1 MHKFMKMA
9 GVKNEKDFYKKYPTE
24 DHFFAAFPNMME
36 KGGPIKNQWD
46 LPSDPSTPGYE
57 DYGDMYTVPQWPGL
71 MYKDP
76 GMSGWEGFGNP
87 ANLAS
92 NQGVQDMGY
101 GPVRD
106 MPTRQLAMDPSDYSI
121 DRLRASQM
129 KDGGYSNPPGMYW
142 NGTSYVKAKGTGTYA
157 NGTYFK
163 DGGKFNYNPFIRKNG
178 NYWTYLDY
186 IEDGGNIAQL
196 KQGGPIGYVPANIN
210 AQPQI
215 LKQTDGVYHM
225 EHGGAIEY
233 IPAPMTVHPRI
244 LKRTNGVAH
253 MREGGINNPGFNA
266 LPVAVQEKIKAR
278 MEFGGVHM
286 PTPIKKD
293 GGYWKYYGYDEDG
306 GNIAELKE
314 GGIHIKPSK
323 RGTFTAAATKHG
335 KSVQAF
341 ASQVLANKENY
352 SPAMVKKANFARN
365 ASKWQHEYGGSTMM
379 QDGGMTMQLVTD
391 ADRQAYNNYIHGMRK
406 LPGYDAVNWQH
417 DETFQKNAAQQLG
430 FDYSKAAAIQA
441 DMMARNEMYPGT
453 IKGIQGS
460 DPWGGKPGWVGDRER
475 QKEYKKNEY
484 EQYDKSGNLIGHI
497 KPTFT
502 PLTPQQYNS
511 WTDQNRARAYQ
522 PDLPPTTNP
531 MDPAYVAPS
540 APQAA
545 PRATGLAATGFPT
558 REEAIAK
565 YQARKASGQELPS
578 NYFLEDT
585 KKQKRMKE
593 TGDPIGM
600 VRLTG
605 EDVYAYGGPVD
616 PMDEPM
622 PQYAMGG
629 HMNPFSAIAQ
639 FAYGGYA
646 PIMQGGG
653 GEYAIGQYVEGKGY
667 WDGSTF
673 LSSPPGVTSDQISPE
688 GSQAVILNA
697 PSSTTPTDAF
707 KANSPY
713 DTTVYNP
720 QTDPNNPV
728 NNPPPMP
735 PQGGYAAAQGP
746 VYEGRMEQQP
756 QMIAGTEY
764 SRKRPKLGPILG
776 GLIGGIAT
784 GAGIVSAAKRNIDA
798 RKNDINRGG
807 SWNMASVQGSKG
819 TMPNVNRMS
828 GPGSVISQPGNFSPY
843 RAQMG
848 GMMARNNMYQ
858 EGGVYDM
865 DDAEIADLIAKGYK
879 VQYV

>member
-1 MHKFMKMA
+1 MTHKFMKMA

-24 DHFFAAFPNMME
+24 DHFFAAFPHMME

-87 ANLAS
+87 ANLVT
-92 NQGVQDMGY
+92 NQPAGDMGY

-106 MPTRQLAMDPSDYSI
+106 MPTRQLAMNPEDYSI
-121 DRLRASQM
+121 NELRASQM

-157 NGTYFK
+157 NGAYFK

-186 IEDGGNIAQL
+186 IEDGGNIAEL
-196 KQGGPIGYVPANIN
+196 KQGGPIGYVPASIN

-225 EHGGAIEY
+225 QEGGEGPLRKIAVPPISRFQYVINQYPSLYQRYPGWTREDDIALDDRDIMFKTMAGKDPIQAGDYPINKKTLSPKYRKDYGIKNKPQFTEIVPEERAPDHGYKHGGPIEY
-233 IPAPMTVHPRI
+233 IPAPMTVQPQI

-253 MREGGINNPGFNA
+253 MKEGGIDNPGFRA

-365 ASKWQHEYGGSTMM
+365 AAKWKHE
-379 QDGGMTMQLVTD
+379 
-391 ADRQAYNNYIHGMRK
+391 
-406 LPGYDAVNWQH
+406 
-417 DETFQKNAAQQLG
+417 
-430 FDYSKAAAIQA
+430 
-441 DMMARNEMYPGT
+441 
-453 IKGIQGS
+453 
-460 DPWGGKPGWVGDRER
+460 
-475 QKEYKKNEY
+475 
-484 EQYDKSGNLIGHI
+484 
-497 KPTFT
+497 
-502 PLTPQQYNS
+502 
-511 WTDQNRARAYQ
+511 
-522 PDLPPTTNP
+522 
-531 MDPAYVAPS
+531 
-540 APQAA
+540 
-545 PRATGLAATGFPT
+545 
-558 REEAIAK
+558 
-565 YQARKASGQELPS
+565 
-578 NYFLEDT
+578 
-585 KKQKRMKE
+585 
-593 TGDPIGM
+593 
-600 VRLTG
+600 
-605 EDVYAYGGPVD
+605 YGGPVD

-639 FAYGGYA
+639 FAYGGYT
-646 PIMQGGG
+646 PMMQGG

-673 LSSPPGVTSDQISPE
+673 LSSPPGVTSNQISPE
-688 GSQAVILNA
+688 GSQAVMLNA

-746 VYEGRMEQQP
+746 VYEGRMEEQP

-776 GLIGGIAT
+776 GLIGGITA
-784 GAGIVSAAKRNIDA
+784 GAGAISGAKRIIDA

-848 GMMARNNMYQ
+848 GMMTRNNMYQ

>member
-1 MHKFMKMA
+1 MTHKFMKMA

-24 DHFFAAFPNMME
+24 DHFFAAFPHMME

-76 GMSGWEGFGNP
+76 GMSRDWEGFGNP
-87 ANLAS
+87 ANLIT
-92 NQGVQDMGY
+92 NQPAGDMGY

-106 MPTRQLAMDPSDYSI
+106 MPTQQLAMNPENYSI
-121 DRLRASQM
+121 DELRASQM
-129 KDGGYSNPPGMYW
+129 RDGGYSNPPGMYW

-157 NGTYFK
+157 NGAYFK

-186 IEDGGNIAQL
+186 IEDGGNIAEL
-196 KQGGPIGYVPANIN
+196 KQGGPIGYVPASIN

-233 IPAPMTVHPRI
+233 IPAPMTVQPQI

-253 MREGGINNPGFNA
+253 MREGGIDNPGFRA

-286 PTPIKKD
+286 PTPMKKD

-365 ASKWQHEYGGSTMM
+365 AAKWKHE
-379 QDGGMTMQLVTD
+379 
-391 ADRQAYNNYIHGMRK
+391 
-406 LPGYDAVNWQH
+406 
-417 DETFQKNAAQQLG
+417 
-430 FDYSKAAAIQA
+430 
-441 DMMARNEMYPGT
+441 
-453 IKGIQGS
+453 
-460 DPWGGKPGWVGDRER
+460 
-475 QKEYKKNEY
+475 
-484 EQYDKSGNLIGHI
+484 
-497 KPTFT
+497 
-502 PLTPQQYNS
+502 
-511 WTDQNRARAYQ
+511 
-522 PDLPPTTNP
+522 
-531 MDPAYVAPS
+531 
-540 APQAA
+540 
-545 PRATGLAATGFPT
+545 
-558 REEAIAK
+558 
-565 YQARKASGQELPS
+565 
-578 NYFLEDT
+578 
-585 KKQKRMKE
+585 
-593 TGDPIGM
+593 
-600 VRLTG
+600 
-605 EDVYAYGGPVD
+605 YGGPVD

-629 HMNPFSAIAQ
+629 QINPFSAIAQ
-639 FAYGGYA
+639 FTYGGHA
-646 PIMQGGG
+646 PIMQSGGG
-653 GEYAIGQYVEGKGY
+653 QYNIGQYVPGLGY
-667 WDGSTF
+667 WNGSTF
-673 LSSPPGVTSDQISPE
+673 
-688 GSQAVILNA
+688 QATNPNSFA
-697 PSSTTPTDAF
+697 ASNMQYENDPSI
-707 KANSPY
+707 
-713 DTTVYNP
+713 
-720 QTDPNNPV
+720 
-728 NNPPPMP
+728 MP
-735 PQGGYAAAQGP
+735 PQAPPPPVDPLAPNPNDPNDPRNLDPMYAQQNAASRTG
-746 VYEGRMEQQP
+746 VVEQTPDPATTATWRAGMTDEEAQ
-756 QMIAGTEY
+756 QNLANRSMIAGTEY
-764 SRKRPKLGPILG
+764 SRKRPKLGSILG
-776 GLIGGIAT
+776 GLAAGITA
-784 GAGIVSAAKRNIDA
+784 GAGAISAAKRIIDA

-807 SWNMASVQGSKG
+807 SWNIASVQGSKG

>member
-1 MHKFMKMA
+1 MTHKFMKMA

-24 DHFFAAFPNMME
+24 DHFFAAFPHMME

-87 ANLAS
+87 ANLVT
-92 NQGVQDMGY
+92 NQPAGDMGY

-106 MPTRQLAMDPSDYSI
+106 TPTRQLAMDPSDYSI

-129 KDGGYSNPPGMYW
+129 RDGGYSNPPGMYW

-157 NGTYFK
+157 NGAYFK

-186 IEDGGNIAQL
+186 IEDGGNIAEL
-196 KQGGPIGYVPANIN
+196 KQGGPIGYVPASIN

-233 IPAPMTVHPRI
+233 IPAPMTVHPQI

-253 MREGGINNPGFNA
+253 MKEGGIDNPGFRA

-286 PTPIKKD
+286 PTPMKKD

-365 ASKWQHEYGGSTMM
+365 AAKWKHE
-379 QDGGMTMQLVTD
+379 
-391 ADRQAYNNYIHGMRK
+391 
-406 LPGYDAVNWQH
+406 
-417 DETFQKNAAQQLG
+417 
-430 FDYSKAAAIQA
+430 
-441 DMMARNEMYPGT
+441 
-453 IKGIQGS
+453 
-460 DPWGGKPGWVGDRER
+460 
-475 QKEYKKNEY
+475 
-484 EQYDKSGNLIGHI
+484 
-497 KPTFT
+497 
-502 PLTPQQYNS
+502 
-511 WTDQNRARAYQ
+511 
-522 PDLPPTTNP
+522 
-531 MDPAYVAPS
+531 
-540 APQAA
+540 
-545 PRATGLAATGFPT
+545 
-558 REEAIAK
+558 
-565 YQARKASGQELPS
+565 
-578 NYFLEDT
+578 
-585 KKQKRMKE
+585 
-593 TGDPIGM
+593 
-600 VRLTG
+600 
-605 EDVYAYGGPVD
+605 YGGPVD

-622 PQYAMGG
+622 PQYGMGG

-639 FAYGGYA
+639 FAYGGYI
-646 PIMQGGG
+646 PMMQGGG

-746 VYEGRMEQQP
+746 VYEGRMEQQPEQQP